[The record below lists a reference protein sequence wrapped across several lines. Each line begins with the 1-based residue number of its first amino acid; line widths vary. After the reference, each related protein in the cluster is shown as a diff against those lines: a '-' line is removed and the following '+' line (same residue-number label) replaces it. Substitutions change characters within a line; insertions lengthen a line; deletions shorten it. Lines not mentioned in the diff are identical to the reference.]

1 MSMYEDLKAKYLKGY
16 VTIDTLKKWVVINDK
31 RPGKGIT
38 REEFEDIT
46 GTPYEE

>member
-1 MSMYEDLKAKYLKGY
+1 MYEDLKTKYLKGY
-16 VTIDTLKKWVVINDK
+16 ITVDTLKKWVAINDK

-46 GTPYEE
+46 GFPYE